1 MTSPISIF
9 SYTYNL
15 SDFKNGIDAMA
26 SFEAARALPAGRVF
40 DVKLREDQFFGG
52 VMVEPRAGGRL
63 VVESVSTYA
72 TSKFGVSPGDI
83 VTHMNGRMVS
93 SVPDFIRMR
102 KERPLTVRYGSA
114 FSVFLVI

>member
-1 MTSPISIF
+1 
-9 SYTYNL
+9 
-15 SDFKNGIDAMA
+15 MA
-26 SFEAARALPAGRVF
+26 SCDAARAPPEGRAF
-40 DVKLREDQFFGG
+40 DVMLRGDQFFGG
-52 VMVEPRAGGRL
+52 VMVESRAGGRL
-63 VVESVSTYA
+63 VVESVANYA
-72 TSKFGVSPGDI
+72 ASQFGVSPGDI

>member
-1 MTSPISIF
+1 
-9 SYTYNL
+9 
-15 SDFKNGIDAMA
+15 MA
-26 SFEAARALPAGRVF
+26 YFEAARAPPAGRVF

-83 VTHMNGRMVS
+83 VTHMNGRAVS
-93 SVPDFIRMR
+93 SVSDFTRMK
-102 KERPLTVRYGSA
+102 KERPLTVRYGSTA
-114 FSVFLVI
+114 APFIVLSAYQSRTSSL